1 MIKLSGVVI
10 AYNEEDKIERCL
22 QSLSSVVDEIVVV
35 DSLSTDDTKSI
46 CLKYGVKFIEQQ
58 FLGYAQQK
66 NFALQQASH
75 DHIVSLDADEALS
88 EELQRSIL
96 QVKSNWKYDGYS
108 CKRLNYFCGQWIKHT
123 TWYPDRKLRV
133 FDRRRAKWK
142 GHLVHE
148 NVSLMDTDAKTGYL
162 NGDILHFNYQTYS
175 EFNLQVEKFSSLSAQ
190 SYFELGKKA
199 SIHKIVLN
207 PLWAFFQSYIVKL
220 GFLDGLNGL
229 IISVQTANIR
239 FLKYIK
245 LYELQKKN
253 RNN

>member
-10 AYNEEDKIERCL
+10 TYNEEENIERCL

-35 DSLSTDDTKSI
+35 DSLSTDNTKSI
-46 CLKYGVKFIEQQ
+46 CLKYGVKFIEQP
-58 FLGYAQQK
+58 FLGYVQQK

-88 EELQRSIL
+88 EELQQSIVL
-96 QVKSNWKYDGYS
+96 VRSNWKYDGYS

-133 FDRRRAKWK
+133 FDRRKAEWK
-142 GHLVHE
+142 GINPHDKIVLKDI
-148 NVSLMDTDAKTGYL
+148 NNKTGTL
-162 NGDILHFNYQTYS
+162 KGNILHFTYQSYS
-175 EFNLQVEKFSSLSAQ
+175 EFNKRVELFTTISAQ

>member
-10 AYNEEDKIERCL
+10 TYNEEDKIERCL
-22 QSLSSVVDEIVVV
+22 QSLASVVDEIVVV
-35 DSLSTDDTKSI
+35 DSLSTDNTKSI
-46 CLKYGVKFIEQQ
+46 SLKYGVKFIEQS
-58 FLGYAQQK
+58 FLGYVQQK

-75 DHIVSLDADEALS
+75 DQVVSLDADEVLS
-88 EELQRSIL
+88 EELQQSIL
-96 QVKSNWKYDGYS
+96 EVKSNWKYDGYS

-133 FDRRRAKWK
+133 FDRRKAEWK
-142 GHLVHE
+142 GINPHDKIVLK
-148 NVSLMDTDAKTGYL
+148 NSNNKTGAL
-162 NGDILHFNYQTYS
+162 KGNILHFTYQSYS
-175 EFNLQVEKFSSLSAQ
+175 EFNRRVELFTTISAQ

-199 SIHKIVLN
+199 SIHKIVFN
-207 PLWAFFQSYIVKL
+207 PLWAFFQSYVVKL

-253 RNN
+253 KGN